1 MSEFKERAQ
10 AVADEIVEML
20 DKKNADYGQN
30 NITEFGMHGILVRA
44 NDKMARLK
52 NLRYLTIDVKP
63 QINDTLDDTWA
74 DLAGYAIIALMY
86 RRGTFTDGNN

>member
-20 DKKNADYGQN
+20 DGKNSDYGQN

-52 NLRYLTIDVKP
+52 NLRYLTVNEKP
-63 QINDTLDDTWA
+63 KINETLNDTWA
-74 DLAGYAIIALMY
+74 DLAGYAIIALML
-86 RRGTFTDGNN
+86 RKGTFTDGNN